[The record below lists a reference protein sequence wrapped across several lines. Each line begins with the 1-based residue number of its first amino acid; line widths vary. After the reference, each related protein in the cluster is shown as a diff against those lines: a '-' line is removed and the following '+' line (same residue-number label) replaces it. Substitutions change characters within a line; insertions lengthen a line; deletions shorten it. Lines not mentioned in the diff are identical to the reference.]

1 MRSAKAWFARQIVR
15 LQQVLQAEQLTEETA
30 MQSDASGGNSAS
42 GRRPS
47 STEWANDERD
57 ASWTDADGGAN
68 AAKLRLAKL
77 ARTIET
83 DVIPR
88 LVQAHRPAAANA
100 ATRANAGMASNETR
114 PQAAELEQ
122 FVAQIIH
129 DGEAKI
135 AATLQSLRTR
145 GVSVESIYLHWFGPT
160 ARRLGE
166 MWEEDECD
174 FSTVTVALGRLQRLL
189 RELSPAFGSE
199 VEHPA
204 NGRRALFVQP
214 RDEQHSF
221 GLSMVAEFFRR
232 DGWDV
237 IGGVGGAV
245 TDPAAL
251 VRAEWVD
258 VVGFSVGT
266 DVRLPWLRDTIAGVR
281 AASRNPGLHVLVGGP
296 PFAADVDLAAACGA
310 DGTARDGKDA
320 PKVAET
326 LLARGA
332 QGALRK

>member
-1 MRSAKAWFARQIVR
+1 
-15 LQQVLQAEQLTEETA
+15 
-30 MQSDASGGNSAS
+30 MQGDATRGGQAS
-42 GRRPS
+42 GRRPG
-47 STEWANDERD
+47 STEWANDEREV
-57 ASWTDADGGAN
+57 AWADADGGTH
-68 AAKLRLAKL
+68 AAKQRLAHL
-77 ARTIET
+77 VRAIET

-88 LVQAHRPAAANA
+88 LVLAHRPAAANS
-100 ATRANAGMASNETR
+100 AGKTSAGEVTLPS
-114 PQAAELEQ
+114 AAEVES
-122 FVAQIIH
+122 FVGQIIN
-129 DGEAKI
+129 DSEAQLGQ
-135 AATLQSLRTR
+135 TLTHLAQR
-145 GVSVESIYLHWFGPT
+145 GVSVESVYLHLFAPA

-199 VEHPA
+199 IAHPA

-245 TDPAAL
+245 ADPAKI
-251 VRAEWVD
+251 VQDEWVD

-266 DVRLPWLRDTIAGVR
+266 DARLPWLRDTIQAIR
-281 AASRNPGLHVLVGGP
+281 KTSRNPALRVLVGGP
-296 PFAADVDLAAACGA
+296 PFAAHPEWAHDTGA
-310 DGTARDGKDA
+310 DGTAKDGKDA
-320 PKVAET
+320 PQVAEG
-326 LLARGA
+326 LLSQVVQASP
-332 QGALRK
+332 

>member
-1 MRSAKAWFARQIVR
+1 
-15 LQQVLQAEQLTEETA
+15 
-30 MQSDASGGNSAS
+30 MQGDATRGGQAS
-42 GRRPS
+42 GRRPD
-47 STEWANDERD
+47 STEWANDEREV
-57 ASWTDADGGAN
+57 AWADADGGTQ
-68 AAKLRLAKL
+68 AAKERLAHL
-77 ARTIET
+77 ARAIET

-88 LVQAHRPAAANA
+88 LVRAHRPPAANSAGRA
-100 ATRANAGMASNETR
+100 ADSAALLPT
-114 PQAAELEQ
+114 AAEVES
-122 FVAQIIH
+122 FVAQVIH
-129 DGEAKI
+129 DSEAQLGQ
-135 AATLQSLRTR
+135 TLTALAHR
-145 GVSVESIYLHWFGPT
+145 GVSVEAIYLHLFGPT

-199 VEHPA
+199 IEHPA

-245 TDPAAL
+245 ADPAKI
-251 VRAEWVD
+251 VQDEWVD

-266 DVRLPWLRDTIAGVR
+266 DGRLPWLRETIQAVR
-281 AASRNPGLHVLVGGP
+281 KASRNPALRVLVGGP
-296 PFAADVDLAAACGA
+296 PFAAHPEWADDTGA
-310 DGTARDGKDA
+310 DGTAKNGKDA
-320 PKVAET
+320 PQVAEG
-326 LLARGA
+326 LLARGV
-332 QGALRK
+332 QVSL

>member
-1 MRSAKAWFARQIVR
+1 
-15 LQQVLQAEQLTEETA
+15 
-30 MQSDASGGNSAS
+30 
-42 GRRPS
+42 
-47 STEWANDERD
+47 
-57 ASWTDADGGAN
+57 
-68 AAKLRLAKL
+68 
-77 ARTIET
+77 
-83 DVIPR
+83 
-88 LVQAHRPAAANA
+88 
-100 ATRANAGMASNETR
+100 
-114 PQAAELEQ
+114 
-122 FVAQIIH
+122 
-129 DGEAKI
+129 
-135 AATLQSLRTR
+135 
-145 GVSVESIYLHWFGPT
+145 
-160 ARRLGE
+160 

-245 TDPAAL
+245 ADPAL
-251 VRAEWVD
+251 IVRDEWVD

-266 DVRLPWLRDTIAGVR
+266 DGRLPWLRETISAVR
-281 AASRNPGLHVLVGGP
+281 KASRNPALRVLVGGP
-296 PFAADVDLAAACGA
+296 PFAAHPEWADDTGA

-320 PKVAET
+320 PNVAE
-326 LLARGA
+326 LLLSRATATR
-332 QGALRK
+332 

>member
-1 MRSAKAWFARQIVR
+1 
-15 LQQVLQAEQLTEETA
+15 
-30 MQSDASGGNSAS
+30 MQSDATGGGSAS

-47 STEWANDERD
+47 ATEWANDERD
-57 ASWTDADGGAN
+57 TAWPATDAGAK
-68 AAKLRLAKL
+68 AAKQRLAHL

-88 LVQAHRPAAANA
+88 LVQAHRAPAANSAPSSLNGSVPSA
-100 ATRANAGMASNETR
+100 VE
-114 PQAAELEQ
+114 
-122 FVAQIIH
+122 
-129 DGEAKI
+129 
-135 AATLQSLRTR
+135 LQSFVQQIVSDNEEQVADTLTALRAR
-145 GVSVESIYLHWFGPT
+145 GVSVEALYLHLFGPT

-166 MWEEDECD
+166 MWEDDACD
-174 FSTVTVALGRLQRLL
+174 FSTVTIALGRLQRLL

-199 VEHPA
+199 VDHPP

-237 IGGVGGAV
+237 IGGIGGAV
-245 TDPAAL
+245 ADPAAI
-251 VRAEWVD
+251 VRSEWVD

-266 DVRLPWLRDTIAGVR
+266 DVRFAWLKETIAAVR

-296 PFAADVDLAAACGA
+296 PFAARPERVSEVGS
-310 DGTARDGKDA
+310 DGTAQDGKDA
-320 PKVAET
+320 PRVAEV
-326 LLARGA
+326 LLGRGARG
-332 QGALRK
+332 LLKK

>member
-1 MRSAKAWFARQIVR
+1 
-15 LQQVLQAEQLTEETA
+15 
-30 MQSDASGGNSAS
+30 MQSDATGGGSAS

-47 STEWANDERD
+47 ATEWANDERD
-57 ASWTDADGGAN
+57 TAWPATDAGAK
-68 AAKLRLAKL
+68 AAKQRLAHL

-88 LVQAHRPAAANA
+88 LVQAHRAPAANSAPSSLN
-100 ATRANAGMASNETR
+100 GSV
-114 PQAAELEQ
+114 PSAAELQ
-122 FVAQIIH
+122 SFVQQIIS
-129 DGEAKI
+129 DNEEQVAD
-135 AATLQSLRTR
+135 TLTALRAR
-145 GVSVESIYLHWFGPT
+145 GVSVEALYLHLFGPT

-166 MWEEDECD
+166 MWEDDACD
-174 FSTVTVALGRLQRLL
+174 FSTVTIALGRLQRLL

-199 VEHPA
+199 VDHPP

-237 IGGVGGAV
+237 IGGIGGAV
-245 TDPAAL
+245 ADPAAI
-251 VRAEWVD
+251 VRSEWVD

-266 DVRLPWLRDTIAGVR
+266 DVRFAWLKETIAAVR

-296 PFAADVDLAAACGA
+296 PFAARPERVSEVGS
-310 DGTARDGKDA
+310 DGTAQDGKDA
-320 PKVAET
+320 PRVAEV
-326 LLARGA
+326 LLGRGARG
-332 QGALRK
+332 LLKK

>member
-1 MRSAKAWFARQIVR
+1 
-15 LQQVLQAEQLTEETA
+15 
-30 MQSDASGGNSAS
+30 MQSDATGGSSAS
-42 GRRPS
+42 GRRAS

-57 ASWTDADGGAN
+57 ASWADADGGTK
-68 AAKLRLAKL
+68 AAKLRLAHL

-88 LVQAHRPAAANA
+88 LVQAHRPAAANTTAHA
-100 ATRANAGMASNETR
+100 AAGAAQTDTR
-114 PQAAELEQ
+114 PQTSEVER
-122 FVAQIIH
+122 FVSQIIH
-129 DGEAKI
+129 DSEAQI
-135 AATLQSLRTR
+135 ASTLERLRSR
-145 GVSVESIYLHWFGPT
+145 GVTVESLYLHLFGPT

-245 TDPAAL
+245 ADPAAL
-251 VRAEWVD
+251 VRTEWVD

-266 DVRLPWLRDTIAGVR
+266 DVRLPWLRETISGVR

-296 PFAADVDLAAACGA
+296 PFAANPDLATDCGA

-320 PKVAET
+320 PKVAEV

-332 QGALRK
+332 REALRK

>member
-1 MRSAKAWFARQIVR
+1 
-15 LQQVLQAEQLTEETA
+15 
-30 MQSDASGGNSAS
+30 MQGDATRGGSAS
-42 GRRPS
+42 GRRPTS
-47 STEWANDERD
+47 AEWANDEREV
-57 ASWTDADGGAN
+57 AWADADGGAH
-68 AAKLRLAKL
+68 AVKQRLAQL

-88 LVQAHRPAAANA
+88 LVQAHRTGASHGTFHPAANAPTNFAANA
-100 ATRANAGMASNETR
+100 AAVSALTGTVPSASDIES
-114 PQAAELEQ
+114 
-122 FVAQIIH
+122 FVGQVIHDSEAQI
-129 DGEAKI
+129 GQ
-135 AATLQSLRTR
+135 TLAQFATR
-145 GVSVESIYLHWFGPT
+145 GVSVESIYLHLFGPT

-245 TDPAAL
+245 ADPAL
-251 VRAEWVD
+251 IVKDEWVD

-266 DVRLPWLRDTIAGVR
+266 DGRLPWLRETIGAVR
-281 AASRNPGLHVLVGGP
+281 KASRNPALRVLVGGP
-296 PFAADVDLAAACGA
+296 PFAAHPEWADETGA

-320 PKVAET
+320 PNVAE
-326 LLARGA
+326 LLLSRADITR
-332 QGALRK
+332 